1 MEGPHIAKWEYAH
14 NRRMKV
20 KGLVA
25 MVQNYNP
32 PTVDTA
38 ANVQK
43 LPEYLYLYQMTQAGH
58 FAFQQMEDRVTLA
71 LH

>member
-14 NRRMKV
+14 NRRVKV

-32 PTVDTA
+32 TTVDTA

-43 LPEYLYLYQMTQAGH
+43 LLEYLYLYQMTQAGH